1 MSPTT
6 RSLSRKS
13 LIALFFSVTIA
24 AAFIITYKASDY
36 ARYWVNDIVVSR
48 NIQAVAMGSSSI
60 RSLPLDL
67 FDQCPGL
74 VRRGFGGGTLGHL
87 SLYLDYSFLPADL
100 NWVLLYAGE
109 NDIVYG
115 TSVESAIHQFNV
127 LSDRLTERFP
137 EARVVIIKPKLAPA
151 RSDFHAKL
159 RLLNE
164 RLDSLESHPKIMVID
179 SPLADEVLPKYYLAD
194 GVHLTREGYQVFL
207 QEAPKEC

>member
-1 MSPTT
+1 
-6 RSLSRKS
+6 
-13 LIALFFSVTIA
+13 
-24 AAFIITYKASDY
+24 
-36 ARYWVNDIVVSR
+36 
-48 NIQAVAMGSSSI
+48 
-60 RSLPLDL
+60 
-67 FDQCPGL
+67 
-74 VRRGFGGGTLGHL
+74 
-87 SLYLDYSFLPADL
+87 
-100 NWVLLYAGE
+100 LLYAGE